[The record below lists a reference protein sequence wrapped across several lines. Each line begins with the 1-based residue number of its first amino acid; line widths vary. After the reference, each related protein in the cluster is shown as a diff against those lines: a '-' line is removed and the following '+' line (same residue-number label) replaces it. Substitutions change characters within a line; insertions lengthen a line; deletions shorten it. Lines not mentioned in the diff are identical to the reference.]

1 MMLEFYKDTLPVNK
15 QMEIDNKLS
24 MIDDNFMKNAANE
37 FVEQMF
43 GNESKLSKEVF
54 ILKLT
59 NPQFKWVLDSQ
70 ACREKVDEWLKM
82 K

>member
-59 NPQFKWVLDSQ
+59 NP
-70 ACREKVDEWLKM
+70 
-82 K
+82 

>member
-1 MMLEFYKDTLPVNK
+1 MLEFYKDTLPVNK

-59 NPQFKWVLDSQ
+59 NP
-70 ACREKVDEWLKM
+70 
-82 K
+82 